1 MDNDLYNLV
10 KHDFKNSV
18 LGQILVLELFLKNEF
33 GIITQSQRE
42 MVEMLLESNEYML
55 NKIKNN

>member
-1 MDNDLYNLV
+1 MDNDLYNLL

-33 GIITQSQRE
+33 GNITQSQRE

-55 NKIKNN
+55 NKIKNS

>member
-1 MDNDLYNLV
+1 MDNDLYNLL

-33 GIITQSQRE
+33 GDITQNQRE
-42 MVEMLLESNEYML
+42 MVEMLLESNEFML
-55 NKIKNN
+55 NKIKNS

>member
-1 MDNDLYNLV
+1 MDNDLYNLL

-55 NKIKNN
+55 NKIKNS

>member
-1 MDNDLYNLV
+1 MDKDLYNLL

-33 GIITQSQRE
+33 GNITPKQRE
-42 MVEMLLESNEYML
+42 MFEMLLESNEGL
-55 NKIKNN
+55 LHKIKNT